1 MSDLPWPL
9 SCLDFLDQ
17 GQMGRDYMSAEQRA
31 ADARIYGIDCDVLE
45 GTGPA
50 VVSLNGVMVP
60 LVVIEFMGLVT
71 GIREP
76 AAHLI
81 YRGDLTWLTKSLD
94 QSREGCWY
102 WHVAVGDEEV
112 HGGQSLAEAVAGAR
126 TWQGDS

>member
-1 MSDLPWPL
+1 
-9 SCLDFLDQ
+9 
-17 GQMGRDYMSAEQRA
+17 MSAEQRA

-76 AAHLI
+76 AAYLI
-81 YRGDLTWLTKSLD
+81 YRGNLTWLTKSLD
-94 QSREGCWY
+94 QSLEGCWY